1 MSELS
6 AEEKKRILR
15 ERRQAKMAKGLA
27 SARLNSILT
36 QGSLVKADSAVSVLD
51 RKLDQEAQSE
61 SALHDTNTLSGETPN
76 IQGAGLNAS
85 TTLSQIASDY
95 DDPEVP
101 DINTLSQPG
110 EEEDM
115 EAMMAKIFGVSPGLG
130 GGDPMSQMFEMMKSM
145 NGEGSEEFDAP
156 QELSYQTKLAKYQ
169 AYQQKSLQ
177 FKFLVVRFVVHISN
191 FVYHCSASPTLRASS
206 HFYTRSDLGVSA
218 GRQFFNV
225 FLALEIAI
233 VSSYFMVMSLKG
245 LLHAFTLNHFLSRI
259 LSLGSSFLPQV
270 NKYKPLVDTA
280 LVYWS
285 GVNIVLGD
293 VMLVVVLFGLTSI
306 VR

>member
-1 MSELS
+1 
-6 AEEKKRILR
+6 
-15 ERRQAKMAKGLA
+15 MAKGLA
-27 SARLNSILT
+27 SERLNSILT
-36 QGSLVKADSAVSVLD
+36 QGSLVKADSAISVLD
-51 RKLDQEAQSE
+51 RKQEETQSKPPLQDLNA
-61 SALHDTNTLSGETPN
+61 STTASPIG
-76 IQGAGLNAS
+76 QGAGLNSS

-115 EAMMAKIFGVSPGLG
+115 EAMMAKIFGVSPGLD

-145 NGEGSEEFDAP
+145 NGDGGQEFEAP
-156 QELSYQTKLAKYQ
+156 QELSYQTKLAKFQ

-191 FVYHCSASPTLRASS
+191 FVYHCSAIPTLRASS

-218 GRQFFNV
+218 GRQFFNY

-233 VSSYFMVMSLKG
+233 VSSYFMIMSLKG
-245 LLHAFTLNHFLSRI
+245 LLHAFTLNHFLSRM
-259 LSLGSSFLPQV
+259 LSLGSSFVPQI
-270 NKYKPLVDTA
+270 NKYRPLVDTA

-306 VR
+306 KR